1 MSNRARIYAETV
13 AFIVAVGAPAHYILG
28 LDWPWA
34 IVVGAFASVLLR
46 LLIHSEPLR
55 AWRHARRRQV
65 DKPVS

>member
-1 MSNRARIYAETV
+1 MLKTMLTYVENRGRHRRRRRPV
-13 AFIVAVGAPAHYILG
+13 HYLGG

-34 IVVGAFASVLLR
+34 IVVGAAASMLLR

-65 DKPVS
+65 DKPAS